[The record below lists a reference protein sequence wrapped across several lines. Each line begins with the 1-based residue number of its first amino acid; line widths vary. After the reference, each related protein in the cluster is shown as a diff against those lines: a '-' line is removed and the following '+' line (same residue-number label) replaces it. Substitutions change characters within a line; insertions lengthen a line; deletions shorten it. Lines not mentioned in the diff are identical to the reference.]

1 LHDVLTAKKSRTW
14 VKVLESIMLKYI
26 DIAVDLKL
34 HRHAKD
40 GLHQYRNISQQQAPQ
55 SLEAIIQ
62 HLLKAGESRVAKAA
76 KEARSMN
83 LGKGKAV
90 ADLECEQTPEAI
102 MLSTMTDEGDGDRSE
117 REVLVPWLK
126 FLWETYRSVLDILK
140 TNSKLEK
147 VYHQTAQRA
156 FEFCVQHERKTEM
169 RRLCETL
176 RHHLSNLQRATAQGN
191 TNRLRGWEGW
201 TQEGIELHLAT
212 RFAQLEAASAQELWT
227 EGFRTVEDIHQVMR
241 ISKKPPK
248 AKLMAKYYER
258 LTKIFWVSGN
268 YLFHAYAWWRHA
280 QLAKESQKRPPP
292 VEDQIQMACS
302 VLLSALAIPDASD
315 GAPDEQGLGQSGDP
329 DDVDAEKM
337 ARMATL
343 LGFRGHPTRAAL
355 LAEIAADDELVD
367 VFGHDLPAHV
377 RALHEALENTFAPRK
392 LAGTVAPLLK
402 ELKEAT
408 PRLAH
413 YAEPLARVAVSRV
426 VAQLGRVYSVVT
438 LDNFEQLVAPL
449 AVPADDVEKLIVG
462 AAGGPG
468 GGASSGGALARVDHR
483 LGVLRFPEEPQAA
496 PASRHLGDLAR
507 YVAEAAQA
515 ARDHKPE
522 EMRDPER
529 AAKRARLFEMAR
541 AASARDHESA
551 LERKQVIERRKEEQE
566 SAAVSLLPFDVAAT
580 ACPLDAVDATP
591 STRRHRRD
599 AIGATP
605 SARRHR
611 RDTYILTALFAQA
624 SHGGEEGRGGRGRE
638 TSRGGEEKRRRG
650 ALGKRSQEKGARE
663 AREDA
668 RRAPGPGG
676 QGADEGPRQGRRR
689 RDHQHEGGGA
699 PEAHQGPARQA
710 AQGRAERG
718 QEDARAVETVGLHYA
733 GFALGGVTC
742 VGSEVRQALGG
753 GSS

>member
-1 LHDVLTAKKSRTW
+1 MPLKGSLRTNQWSPADASSHKFRVAHRGAAPSSQRRAARLPSLTMANQYFYVRARRPRPNSAPERCPRDNTWTRRHGGQGGAHGWRVRGRALSATTRKRRETRITPSSRRRPSNVAAHTQTPHPFLTQKPENALKRANELSAIGNEKGALQVLHDVLTAKKSRTW

-117 REVLVPWLK
+117 REALVPWLK

-156 FEFCVQHERKTEM
+156 FEFCVAHERKTEM

-315 GAPDEQGLGQSGDP
+315 GAPDRWSACDRPQGP
-329 DDVDAEKM
+329 
-337 ARMATL
+337 
-343 LGFRGHPTRAAL
+343 P
-355 LAEIAADDELVD
+355 
-367 VFGHDLPAHV
+367 
-377 RALHEALENTFAPRK
+377 
-392 LAGTVAPLLK
+392 
-402 ELKEAT
+402 
-408 PRLAH
+408 
-413 YAEPLARVAVSRV
+413 
-426 VAQLGRVYSVVT
+426 
-438 LDNFEQLVAPL
+438 
-449 AVPADDVEKLIVG
+449 
-462 AAGGPG
+462 
-468 GGASSGGALARVDHR
+468 ASSGRTARHR
-483 LGVLRFPEEPQAA
+483 PA
-496 PASRHLGDLAR
+496 PAAATRSPAPDTARQDPSQCRTAPIRRPACCRSHCSPESGNPRHPRQRPG
-507 YVAEAAQA
+507 
-515 ARDHKPE
+515 
-522 EMRDPER
+522 R
-529 AAKRARLFEMAR
+529 AAA
-541 AASARDHESA
+541 
-551 LERKQVIERRKEEQE
+551 
-566 SAAVSLLPFDVAAT
+566 
-580 ACPLDAVDATP
+580 
-591 STRRHRRD
+591 
-599 AIGATP
+599 
-605 SARRHR
+605 
-611 RDTYILTALFAQA
+611 
-624 SHGGEEGRGGRGRE
+624 
-638 TSRGGEEKRRRG
+638 
-650 ALGKRSQEKGARE
+650 
-663 AREDA
+663 
-668 RRAPGPGG
+668 
-676 QGADEGPRQGRRR
+676 
-689 RDHQHEGGGA
+689 
-699 PEAHQGPARQA
+699 
-710 AQGRAERG
+710 
-718 QEDARAVETVGLHYA
+718 
-733 GFALGGVTC
+733 
-742 VGSEVRQALGG
+742 
-753 GSS
+753 